1 MSLSN
6 DAGDKN
12 ENGKK
17 AIGLLMGV
25 CFTYHAFKMQHF
37 SLTDST
43 QFFKFDCGWNKS
55 GESKF
60 GSPSYQINLILV

>member
-1 MSLSN
+1 
-6 DAGDKN
+6 
-12 ENGKK
+12 
-17 AIGLLMGV
+17 MGV